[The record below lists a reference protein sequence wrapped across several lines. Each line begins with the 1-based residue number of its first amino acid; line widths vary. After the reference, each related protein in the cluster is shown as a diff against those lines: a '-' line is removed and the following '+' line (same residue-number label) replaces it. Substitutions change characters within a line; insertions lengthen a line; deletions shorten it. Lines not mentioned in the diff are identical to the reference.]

1 MNREQANTER
11 TDAFKN
17 GQRIG
22 YFDHDL
28 KCLILDGDNFIN
40 RETWKDWRA
49 FMKARQSEGI
59 SQFLFQCIADLKA
72 DGCKKGSVKVP
83 YERLRARLK
92 LRKIGLTNDWTPYA
106 ARTLAYLAKF
116 DARYKD
122 NGFDLINFFSFEPL
136 T

>member
-1 MNREQANTER
+1 MNREQPKTER

-22 YFDHDL
+22 YFDHNL
-28 KCLILDGDNFIN
+28 KSLIVDGDNFTS
-40 RETWKDWRA
+40 RQTWKDWRA
-49 FMKARQSEGI
+49 FTKEHQREGI
-59 SQFLFQCIADLKA
+59 SEFLFQCIADLKA
-72 DGCKKGSVKVP
+72 DGNKKGSIKVP

-106 ARTLAYLAKF
+106 ARTLAYLAMF

-122 NGFDLINFFSFEPL
+122 KHYDLVNFFTFEPL
-136 T
+136 A